1 MITEVFMSG
10 VVLNNLSKFI
20 VCIYIYVMFCFVLFY
35 VGLLVYILVCVYS

>member
-20 VCIYIYVMFCFVLFY
+20 VCIYIYVMLCFVLFCFM
-35 VGLLVYILVCVYS
+35 LVY